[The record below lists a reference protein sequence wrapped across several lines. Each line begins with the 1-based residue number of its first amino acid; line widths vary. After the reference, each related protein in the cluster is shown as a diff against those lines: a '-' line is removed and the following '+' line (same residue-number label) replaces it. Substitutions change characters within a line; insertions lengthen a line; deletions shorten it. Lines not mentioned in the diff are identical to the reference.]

1 MDSLG
6 PPNESAAGD
15 DEKRRECVER
25 IDHQIAEFNH
35 RWFEQ
40 QRDLGKRGKGR
51 LKKITKTEEEKAA

>member
-6 PPNESAAGD
+6 PPIESAAGD

-25 IDHQIAEFNH
+25 IDHQIAEFNR

-40 QRDLGKRGKGR
+40 DAISAGAGKG
-51 LKKITKTEEEKAA
+51 A